1 MLDPLLIIFSIGQ
14 AMEIGAPAI
23 AFLIDT
29 WDSHLTPTEAVTIA
43 DRASR
48 GDANM
53 VRAAAE
59 LALSC
64 LPHAHALNPNELH
77 RAILQVRILVITRK
91 QAPNSEKESEG
102 I

>member
-1 MLDPLLIIFSIGQ
+1 VRNVFQGLECFCVVTEWFDYMNIGEFIIGQ

-29 WDSHLTPTEAVTIA
+29 WENHLTPTEAVTIA

-48 GDANM
+48 GDANT

-64 LPHAHALNPNELH
+64 LPFAHALNPNEIH
-77 RAILQVRILVITRK
+77 RAILQV
-91 QAPNSEKESEG
+91 
-102 I
+102 